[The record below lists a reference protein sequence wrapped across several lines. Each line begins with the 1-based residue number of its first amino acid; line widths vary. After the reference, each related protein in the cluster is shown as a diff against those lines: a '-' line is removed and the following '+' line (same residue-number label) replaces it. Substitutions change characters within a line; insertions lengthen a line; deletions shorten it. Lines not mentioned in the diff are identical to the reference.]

1 MTGVSPP
8 VDSLFIRFAFQVDIS
23 QYGRRYLWY
32 QAATAVKHGMDR
44 AEALKSTTLYPAQ
57 FIGADDRF
65 GSIEAGK
72 EANLIFLT
80 GDPLDAQTWVDQVMM
95 GGDIGYERAKDE
107 RLKKLLEKPEAEKEK
122 PEEPEAES

>member
-1 MTGVSPP
+1 
-8 VDSLFIRFAFQVDIS
+8 
-23 QYGRRYLWY
+23 LWY

-72 EANLIFLT
+72 EANLAFLT

-95 GGDIGYERAKDE
+95 GGEIVYERAKDK
-107 RLKKLLEKPEAEKEK
+107 RLKKLLEKPKAEKEK
-122 PEEPEAES
+122 PKEPEAES